1 MSVAMI
7 LYSGDLSPYSAKVR
21 MQIYAMG
28 VSDDFSFELPVVQFF
43 SGKLKEVSPIGRIP
57 ILKTD
62 EGLIPESEVIAEYID
77 ELYPQQSLVGNTPM
91 ERANIRVLSRIADTY
106 LMDNIFL
113 ALGQMRVPEPNQAI
127 IDLLTAQVVRG
138 VTALEEYLTAD
149 GYAAGGTELTRA
161 DCSLVPALYMCDR
174 TLPRLGISN
183 PVLGLVKT
191 EAYWGRIQQNEHAAR
206 VIDEMDRGLK
216 ARLHGSE
223 QRMVAEAMKQA
234 AAQSGS

>member
-1 MSVAMI
+1 MI

-28 VSDDFSFELPVVQFF
+28 VKDDFSFELPVVQFF

-138 VTALEEYLTAD
+138 VTALEEYLMAD
-149 GYAAGGTELTRA
+149 GYAAGGAELTRA

-206 VIDEMDRGLK
+206 VIAEMDRGLK
-216 ARLHGSE
+216 ARLDGSE

>member
-28 VSDDFSFELPVVQFF
+28 VKDDFSFELPVVQFF

-138 VTALEEYLTAD
+138 VTALEEYLMAD

-206 VIDEMDRGLK
+206 VIAEMDRGLK
-216 ARLHGSE
+216 ARLDGSE

>member
-1 MSVAMI
+1 MI

-28 VSDDFSFELPVVQFF
+28 VNDDFSFELPVVQFF

-149 GYAAGGTELTRA
+149 GYAAGGSELTRA

-206 VIDEMDRGLK
+206 VIAEMDRGLK
-216 ARLHGSE
+216 ARLDGSE

>member
-1 MSVAMI
+1 MI
-7 LYSGDLSPYSAKVR
+7 LFSGDLSPYSAKVR

-28 VSDDFSFELPVVQFF
+28 VNDDFSFELPVVQFF

-161 DCSLVPALYMCDR
+161 DCSLVPALYICDR

-206 VIDEMDRGLK
+206 VIAEMDRGLK
-216 ARLHGSE
+216 ARLDGSE

>member
-1 MSVAMI
+1 MI

-28 VSDDFSFELPVVQFF
+28 VADDFSFELPVVQFF

-206 VIDEMDRGLK
+206 VIAEMDRGLK
-216 ARLHGSE
+216 ARLDGSE

>member
-1 MSVAMI
+1 MI

-28 VSDDFSFELPVVQFF
+28 VADDFSFELPVVQFF

-138 VTALEEYLTAD
+138 VTALEEYLPAD
-149 GYAAGGTELTRA
+149 GCAAGGSELTRA

-206 VIDEMDRGLK
+206 VIAEMDRGLK
-216 ARLHGSE
+216 ARLDGSE

>member
-1 MSVAMI
+1 MI

-206 VIDEMDRGLK
+206 VIAEMDRGLK
-216 ARLHGSE
+216 ARLDGSE

>member
-1 MSVAMI
+1 MI

-28 VSDDFSFELPVVQFF
+28 VKDDFSFELPVVQFF

-62 EGLIPESEVIAEYID
+62 EGLVPESEVIAEYID
-77 ELYPQQSLVGNTPM
+77 ELYPQQSLVGNAPM

-206 VIDEMDRGLK
+206 VIAEMDRGLK
-216 ARLHGSE
+216 ARLDGSE

>member
-7 LYSGDLSPYSAKVR
+7 LFSGDLSPYSAKVR

-28 VSDDFSFELPVVQFF
+28 VNDDFSFELPVVQFF

-149 GYAAGGTELTRA
+149 GYAGGTELTRA

-191 EAYWGRIQQNEHAAR
+191 EAYWGRIQLNEHAAR

-216 ARLHGSE
+216 ARLDGSE

>member
-1 MSVAMI
+1 MI

-149 GYAAGGTELTRA
+149 GYAAGGSELTRA

-206 VIDEMDRGLK
+206 VIAEMDRGLK
-216 ARLHGSE
+216 ARLDGSE

>member
-1 MSVAMI
+1 MI

-62 EGLIPESEVIAEYID
+62 EGLIAESEVIAEYID
-77 ELYPQQSLVGNTPM
+77 ELYPQQSLVGNTPL

-206 VIDEMDRGLK
+206 VIAEMDRGLK
-216 ARLHGSE
+216 ARLDGSE

>member
-1 MSVAMI
+1 MI

-138 VTALEEYLTAD
+138 VTALEEYLPAD
-149 GYAAGGTELTRA
+149 GYAAGGSELTRA

-191 EAYWGRIQQNEHAAR
+191 EAYWGRIQQNEHAVR
-206 VIDEMDRGLK
+206 VIAEMDRGLK
-216 ARLHGSE
+216 ARLDGSE

-234 AAQSGS
+234 AAQSGP

>member
-1 MSVAMI
+1 MI

-28 VSDDFSFELPVVQFF
+28 VNDDFSFELPVVQFF

-206 VIDEMDRGLK
+206 VIAEMDRGLK
-216 ARLHGSE
+216 ARLDGSE

>member
-1 MSVAMI
+1 
-7 LYSGDLSPYSAKVR
+7 

-138 VTALEEYLTAD
+138 VTALEEYLPAD
-149 GYAAGGTELTRA
+149 GCAAGGSELTRA

-206 VIDEMDRGLK
+206 VIAEMDRGLK
-216 ARLHGSE
+216 ARLDGSE

>member
-28 VSDDFSFELPVVQFF
+28 VNDDFSFELPVVQFF

-62 EGLIPESEVIAEYID
+62 EGLIAESEVIAEYID
-77 ELYPQQSLVGNTPM
+77 ELYPQQSLVGNTPL

-138 VTALEEYLTAD
+138 VTALEEYLMAD

-206 VIDEMDRGLK
+206 VIAEMDRGLK
-216 ARLHGSE
+216 ARLDGSE

>member
-1 MSVAMI
+1 MI

-138 VTALEEYLTAD
+138 VTALEEYLAAD
-149 GYAAGGTELTRA
+149 GYAAGGSELTRA

-206 VIDEMDRGLK
+206 VIAEMDRGLK
-216 ARLHGSE
+216 ARLDGSE

>member
-1 MSVAMI
+1 MI

-28 VSDDFSFELPVVQFF
+28 VNDDFSFELPVVQFF

-149 GYAAGGTELTRA
+149 GYAGGTELTRA

-191 EAYWGRIQQNEHAAR
+191 EAYWGRIQLNEHAAR

-216 ARLHGSE
+216 ARLDGSE

>member
-1 MSVAMI
+1 MI

-28 VSDDFSFELPVVQFF
+28 VNDDVSFELPVVQFF

-91 ERANIRVLSRIADTY
+91 ERANTRVLSRIADTY

-216 ARLHGSE
+216 ARLDGSE

>member
-1 MSVAMI
+1 MI

-28 VSDDFSFELPVVQFF
+28 VNDDFSFELPVVQFF

-62 EGLIPESEVIAEYID
+62 EGLIAESEVIAEYID
-77 ELYPQQSLVGNTPM
+77 ELYPQQSLVGNTPL

-138 VTALEEYLTAD
+138 VTALEEYLMAD

-206 VIDEMDRGLK
+206 VIAEMDRGLK
-216 ARLHGSE
+216 ARLDGSE

>member
-1 MSVAMI
+1 MI

-28 VSDDFSFELPVVQFF
+28 VKDDFSFELPVVQFF

-62 EGLIPESEVIAEYID
+62 EGLIAESEVIAEYID
-77 ELYPQQSLVGNTPM
+77 ELYPQQSLVGNTPL

-138 VTALEEYLTAD
+138 VTALEEYLMTD

-206 VIDEMDRGLK
+206 VIAEMDRGLK
-216 ARLHGSE
+216 ARLDGSE

>member
-1 MSVAMI
+1 MI

-28 VSDDFSFELPVVQFF
+28 VNDDFSFELPVVQFF

-62 EGLIPESEVIAEYID
+62 EGLIAESEVIAEYID

-138 VTALEEYLTAD
+138 VTALEEYLMAD

-206 VIDEMDRGLK
+206 VIAEMDRGLK
-216 ARLHGSE
+216 ARLDGSE

>member
-7 LYSGDLSPYSAKVR
+7 LFSGDLSPYSAKVR

-28 VSDDFSFELPVVQFF
+28 VNDDFSFELPVVQFF

-216 ARLHGSE
+216 ARLDGSE

-234 AAQSGS
+234 AAQSGP

>member
-1 MSVAMI
+1 MI
-7 LYSGDLSPYSAKVR
+7 LYTGDLSPYSAKVR

-28 VSDDFSFELPVVQFF
+28 VADDFSFELPVVQFF

-62 EGLIPESEVIAEYID
+62 KGLIPESEVIAEYID
-77 ELYPQQSLVGNTPM
+77 ELYPQKSLGGNSPL

-138 VTALEEYLTAD
+138 VTALEAYLPNEE
-149 GYAAGGTELTRA
+149 YAAGGAALTRA

-191 EAYWGRIQQNEHAAR
+191 EGYWGRIQKNQHAAR
-206 VIDEMDRGLK
+206 VIAEMDRGLK
-216 ARLHGSE
+216 ARLDGSE
-223 QRMVAEAMKQA
+223 QRMVAEAMKKA
-234 AAQSGS
+234 AAEGES

>member
-1 MSVAMI
+1 MI

-77 ELYPQQSLVGNTPM
+77 ELYPQQSLVGNTPI

-149 GYAAGGTELTRA
+149 GYAAGGSELTRA

-206 VIDEMDRGLK
+206 VIAEMDRGLK
-216 ARLHGSE
+216 ARLDGSE

-234 AAQSGS
+234 AARSGS

>member
-1 MSVAMI
+1 MI

-28 VSDDFSFELPVVQFF
+28 VNDDFSFELPVVQFF

-91 ERANIRVLSRIADTY
+91 ERAKIRVLSRIADTY

-149 GYAAGGTELTRA
+149 GYAGGTELTRA

-191 EAYWGRIQQNEHAAR
+191 EAYWGRIQLNEHAAR

-216 ARLHGSE
+216 ARLDGSE

>member
-1 MSVAMI
+1 MI
-7 LYSGDLSPYSAKVR
+7 LFSGDLSPYSAKVR

-28 VSDDFSFELPVVQFF
+28 VNDDFSFELPVVQFF

-216 ARLHGSE
+216 ARLDGSE

>member
-1 MSVAMI
+1 MI

-138 VTALEEYLTAD
+138 VTALEEYLPAD
-149 GYAAGGTELTRA
+149 GFAAGGSELTRA

-206 VIDEMDRGLK
+206 VIAEMDRGLK
-216 ARLHGSE
+216 ARLDGSE

>member
-1 MSVAMI
+1 MI

-149 GYAAGGTELTRA
+149 GCAAGGSELTRA

-206 VIDEMDRGLK
+206 VIAEMDRGLK
-216 ARLHGSE
+216 ARLDGSE

-234 AAQSGS
+234 ASQSGS

>member
-1 MSVAMI
+1 MI

-21 MQIYAMG
+21 MQIYGMG
-28 VSDDFSFELPVVQFF
+28 VADDFSFELPVVKFF

-62 EGLIPESEVIAEYID
+62 KGLIPESEVIAEYID
-77 ELYPQQSLVGNTPM
+77 ELYPQKSLGGNSPL

-138 VTALEEYLTAD
+138 VTALEAYLPTEE
-149 GYAAGGTELTRA
+149 YAAGGAALTPS

-183 PVLGLVKT
+183 PGLGLVKT
-191 EAYWGRIQQNEHAAR
+191 EGYWGRIQKNQHAAR
-206 VIDEMDRGLK
+206 VIAEMDRGLK
-216 ARLHGSE
+216 ARLDGSE
-223 QRMVAEAMKQA
+223 QRMVAEAMKKA
-234 AAQSGS
+234 AAQGES